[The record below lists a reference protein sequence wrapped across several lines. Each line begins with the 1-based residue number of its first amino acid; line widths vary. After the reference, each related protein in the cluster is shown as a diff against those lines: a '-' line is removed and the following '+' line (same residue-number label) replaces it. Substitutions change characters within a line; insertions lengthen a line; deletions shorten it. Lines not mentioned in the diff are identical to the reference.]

1 MTMTLNSQ
9 LTSPNT
15 APATSVSPLDESGSS
30 NTKWSKGK
38 KAPTQDLYQTVT
50 DSIIKALEAGVKPWV
65 CPWQR
70 VKGMSGIPA
79 NYTTGASYSGMNI
92 MLLWASASMHG
103 FTDGR
108 WLTYKQASAEG
119 AQVRKGEK
127 GTTAIF
133 YTTLE
138 KEDEQGETTKIPML
152 KTFTVF
158 NVQQI
163 DGLPL
168 ETTEPD
174 VSPASEPAAF
184 ELFPQVETLMQQCG
198 ATITERGQA
207 AYFRPSTDEIVLPE
221 RHLFDDAANFY
232 ATALHEL
239 VHWTGGKGRLNREM
253 KGRFGSEGYAFEE
266 LIAELGSAFL
276 MADFGVVGDVQHES
290 YIASWLHALKNDKRF
305 IFKAASSASKA
316 HQFLIAS
323 NSAE

>member
-15 APATSVSPLDESGSS
+15 VPATSVSPLDESGSS

-38 KAPTQDLYQTVT
+38 KAPTQDLYQTVA
-50 DSIIKALEAGVKPWV
+50 DSIIEALEAGVKPWV

-70 VKGMSGIPA
+70 VNGMSGIPA
-79 NYTTGASYSGMNI
+79 NYTTGATYSGINI
-92 MLLWASASMHG
+92 MLLWASASKQG

-108 WLTYKQASAEG
+108 WLTYKQAEAKG

-158 NVQQI
+158 NVLQI

-184 ELFPQVETLMQQCG
+184 DLFPQAETLMQQCG

-266 LIAELGSAFL
+266 LIAELGCAFL
-276 MADFGVVGDVQHES
+276 MADLGVVGDVQHDS
-290 YIASWLHALKNDKRF
+290 YIASWLNALKNDKRF
-305 IFKAASSASKA
+305 IFKAASFASKS
-316 HQFLIAS
+316 HQFLMATA
-323 NSAE
+323 SAE